1 MSWHDPETR
10 SAELGPLQALA
21 GQRVD
26 LHALWAGAS
35 RLAGYR
41 VQHGAGG
48 ERVVTV
54 MVELAPTIDEATH
67 RQVCALIH
75 APPIYAMPVQQP
87 LSGPPSWPRFIT
99 GTLTLA
105 ELQQLA
111 ALSAQAGGP
120 VRRWRLGLPQ
130 VAAQAGAV
138 PAAASAPVPG
148 SLGTP
153 LNAQPA
159 TPWIGIIDH
168 GFGLA
173 HRAFRGAGATAT
185 GPSRLALM
193 WDQDPTGAGAALQH
207 WRSNP
212 VLGYG
217 ACLTG
222 SDVAAALSRL
232 GGDEMAV
239 YRHFGYQPAQHRSTH
254 GTHVLDLAAG
264 WPHPL
269 CTGPADPAPW
279 SGCAGQAPL
288 IAVQLPHRPN
298 KDTSGAGLGVQVL
311 DALHFIAAHARE
323 NGPRADVVVNLS
335 DGAYGGRHD
344 GRSMTEEAIDDF
356 LRTHPHVQL
365 VVAAGNAGD
374 QHLHAS
380 TPSPLGPGA
389 EVGIDWQVLPDDTS
403 DSFCEVWVEGQV
415 AEAGLALVVEP
426 PGGLPA
432 ITVALGSHRV
442 FRDPGA
448 AGARCAVLSTLQ
460 SVNHWGAAGFL
471 VAVGATSW
479 PVAGRALAPHGRWR
493 LRLRNTGSG
502 TIPAVHL
509 WVERDNPVGNE
520 RGPRRQSRLM
530 PYAAGGPGAF
540 PAWGADS
547 DEAAAA
553 FAVQPATPQS
563 DGLLVLSPAR
573 TLSSLAGGQESFVV
587 GGYGL
592 RGLWPATAAAA
603 QPLSDVPPYVSRGP
617 GRVVPP
623 GGVDGPDI
631 AAPCD
636 DSPSLPGLL
645 AAGTRSGTRVRMSG
659 TSVAAPWVTRWLA
672 ELVSRLP
679 AGAPPDRAAL
689 RAALQRCGA
698 GTGGRLT
705 SVQAE
710 RG

>member
-1 MSWHDPETR
+1 MSWHDPDTQ

-41 VQHGAGG
+41 VQHGPGG
-48 ERVVTV
+48 ERMVTV
-54 MVELAPTIDEATH
+54 MVELAPTIDETTH
-67 RQVCALIH
+67 RRVCALIH
-75 APPIYAMPVQQP
+75 APPIYATPVRQQMPG
-87 LSGPPSWPRFIT
+87 SCSWPRFIT

-105 ELQQLA
+105 ELLQLA
-111 ALSAQAGGP
+111 ALSAQVGSP

-130 VAAQAGAV
+130 VASQAGE
-138 PAAASAPVPG
+138 PQRASAPATPQSD
-148 SLGTP
+148 SLLGR
-153 LNAQPA
+153 QPA
-159 TPWIGIIDH
+159 SGVKTPPWIGIIDH

-173 HRAFRGAGATAT
+173 HRAFREAGATDT
-185 GPSRLALM
+185 GPSRLAMM
-193 WDQDPTGAGAALQH
+193 WDQDPKGAGAALQH
-207 WRSNP
+207 WRSNL

-217 ACLTG
+217 ACLTS
-222 SDVAAALSRL
+222 SDVAAALSRF

-239 YRHFGYQPAQHRSTH
+239 YRHFGYRPAQHRSTH

-269 CTGPADPAPW
+269 STGEADSEQW
-279 SGCAGQAPL
+279 NGFAGQAPL
-288 IAVQLPHRPN
+288 IAVQLPHSPN

-311 DALHFIAAHARE
+311 DALHFIAAHACE

-374 QHLHAS
+374 QQLHAT
-380 TPSPLGPGA
+380 TPTALGPGA

-403 DSFCEVWVEGQV
+403 DSFCEVWLEG
-415 AEAGLALVVEP
+415 AEAGAELALVVEP

-432 ITVALGSHRV
+432 VTVALGSHRV

-460 SVNHWGAAGFL
+460 SVNHPGAAGFL
-471 VAVGATSW
+471 VAVGATCW
-479 PVAGRALAPHGRWR
+479 PVVGRALAPHGRWR
-493 LRLRNTGSG
+493 LRLRNMGTG
-502 TIPAVHL
+502 TVQAVHL

-520 RGPRRQSRLM
+520 RGPRRQSRLI
-530 PYAAGGPGAF
+530 PYAAGG
-540 PAWGADS
+540 
-547 DEAAAA
+547 
-553 FAVQPATPQS
+553 
-563 DGLLVLSPAR
+563 LVLSAAR
-573 TLSSLAGGQESFVV
+573 TLSSLAGGQETFVV
-587 GGYGL
+587 SGHGR
-592 RGLWPATAAAA
+592 RGLWPATAAA

-659 TSVAAPWVTRWLA
+659 TSVAAPWVTRRLA
-672 ELVSRLP
+672 DLVSRLP
-679 AGAPPDRAAL
+679 PGPPPDRLALRAAL
-689 RAALQRCGA
+689 RAGLRA
-698 GTGGRLT
+698 G
-705 SVQAE
+705 
-710 RG
+710 